1 MRDTTVLVVGSQMQA
16 LPVLRA
22 LRARGFRAWS
32 DVPEHVAS
40 DGVSLAWAD
49 ALVVIENDRYEHPP
63 AITDFT
69 KPRLLAISTPLDD
82 AQLVALLAD
91 GFDAV
96 LPWPSSPD
104 EIAARLVRLARL
116 APRAASGGDSTQRVV
131 A

>member
-1 MRDTTVLVVGSQMQA
+1 MRDTAVLVMGSQLQA

-32 DVPEHVAS
+32 DVPEHIVS

-49 ALVVIENDRYEHPP
+49 ALVVIETDRYEHPP
-63 AITDFT
+63 AISDFT

-96 LPWPSSPD
+96 VPWPSSPA

-116 APRAASGGDSTQRVV
+116 DPQAASDGNSAQRL
-131 A
+131 AA

>member
-1 MRDTTVLVVGSQMQA
+1 MRDTTVLVMGSETQA

-32 DVPEHVAS
+32 DAPEHILS

-49 ALVVIENDRYEHPP
+49 ALVVIETDQYEHPP
-63 AITDFT
+63 AITEFT

-82 AQLVALLAD
+82 AQLVELLAD

-96 LPWPSSPD
+96 VPWPSSAA

-116 APRAASGGDSTQRVV
+116 APRAASDDTSTRRLV